1 MICIWSKTA
10 APPHTFVIILS
21 FDIIMFLTLFTI
33 IPDSIGPFGR
43 GHLAVFHAVQSIL
56 QAEAVGTGMESMFL
70 DAASAVHDVGS
81 AVRNTGSTVY
91 NAALIIES
99 IFQIVGAALRSVFS
113 GSFSRSRLPATST
126 GTSLPQAINQQAN
139 LNKRLLAQATYTLS
153 IWDERSLGG
162 AIKTVFFCSRIV
174 RCGSLC

>member
-10 APPHTFVIILS
+10 TPTHTFVIILS
-21 FDIIMFLTLFTI
+21 FDIITFLTLFTI

-91 NAALIIES
+91 NAALIVES
-99 IFQIVGAALRSVFS
+99 ILQIVGAALRSVFS
-113 GSFSRSRLPATST
+113 GSFARSRLPATST
-126 GTSLPQAINQQAN
+126 GTGPVIPLSLNRVVGEGEHSNESNVSPPPPVSCF
-139 LNKRLLAQATYTLS
+139 LFKCLLFTHYYYLPT
-153 IWDERSLGG
+153 
-162 AIKTVFFCSRIV
+162 
-174 RCGSLC
+174 